1 MILYTKNNCQACK
14 FTKLHMANM
23 GVTYEERNVDEDE
36 AYMQDAIDT
45 GFKSMPIV
53 VLNGRVIA
61 SGFQPDKLNELE
73 VRSRAGRGMTSKN
86 EQKVLLTM
94 RLNDLQRVYQMLLRE
109 NPILDI
115 NYITSEI
122 EQAENALDRLDNYAT
137 EEEPTC

>member
-1 MILYTKNNCQACK
+1 
-14 FTKLHMANM
+14 
-23 GVTYEERNVDEDE
+23 
-36 AYMQDAIDT
+36 
-45 GFKSMPIV
+45 
-53 VLNGRVIA
+53 
-61 SGFQPDKLNELE
+61 
-73 VRSRAGRGMTSKN
+73 MTSKN